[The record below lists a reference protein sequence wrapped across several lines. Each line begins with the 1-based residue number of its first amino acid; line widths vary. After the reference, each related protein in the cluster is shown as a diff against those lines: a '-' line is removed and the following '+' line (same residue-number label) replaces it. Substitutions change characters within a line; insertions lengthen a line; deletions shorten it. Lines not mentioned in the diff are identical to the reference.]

1 MLMLSSGL
9 GKYIAPT
16 SLGAGYAI
24 SKMLSLRV
32 LDPELAIAQDFTY
45 QFLAGILLGFAL
57 RPVTNQ
63 IYWKRTTSILFF
75 SMFLLI
81 LGPVGQIF
89 RQRIWGIPFD
99 DTFWLLLF
107 AEIIAAFVVSI
118 LATILLPAKQQ
129 TISPGLLWR
138 RYKKELSISGLL
150 KLSGCGLLYALLF
163 LIFQSI
169 FDESFAA
176 PFWMGRLEE
185 LLSLPPVSMQEKI
198 LLLWVQGLLNALILL
213 PLFLVFLREKAEL
226 IVVFGSLS
234 FIVAVFSPAFANFQ
248 RIEPLLLVDQVF
260 IGFCL
265 HFIFVSGTVFCF
277 GRNIN

>member
-1 MLMLSSGL
+1 MLSSGL

-24 SKMLSLRV
+24 TKMLSLRV

-107 AEIIAAFVVSI
+107 AEIFAAFVVSI

>member
-1 MLMLSSGL
+1 
-9 GKYIAPT
+9 
-16 SLGAGYAI
+16 
-24 SKMLSLRV
+24 
-32 LDPELAIAQDFTY
+32 
-45 QFLAGILLGFAL
+45 
-57 RPVTNQ
+57 
-63 IYWKRTTSILFF
+63 
-75 SMFLLI
+75 MFLLI
-81 LGPVGQIF
+81 LGPVGQIL

-99 DTFWLLLF
+99 DTFWRLLF
-107 AEIIAAFVVSI
+107 AEIIAAFFVSI

-150 KLSGCGLLYALLF
+150 KLFGCGLLYALLF

-185 LLSLPPVSMQEKI
+185 LLSLPPISAQEKI

-213 PLFLVFLREKAEL
+213 PLFLVFLREKVEL

-277 GRNIN
+277 GRKIK